1 MNIRWVVLAASL
13 ALASAGASLY
23 VAAGRAKVDDLGLD
37 WSQPK
42 HPVTPDMWEDSK
54 KSQGL
59 VAPRF
64 VRKDLNGAEVEI
76 GGEGSPQFLYFIQ
89 NACPCSVDAQPLY
102 ARLEQKFGERAR
114 FIGVT
119 DGYPEE
125 AVKWARQMDVQFSL
139 VSDPSTAIMQAYAV
153 PRSVYA
159 LLIGKDGRIVKMW
172 PGYGAEMLQEV
183 NRLLAKELGEKE
195 EPFDP
200 QYAPKESLS
209 GCKFEP
215 RP

>member
-1 MNIRWVVLAASL
+1 MNIRWVILTLSL

-23 VAAGRAKVDDLGLD
+23 FAAGRAKVDDLGLD

-59 VAPRF
+59 LAPRF
-64 VRKDLNGAEVEI
+64 VRKDLKGAEVEI
-76 GGEGSPQFLYFIQ
+76 GGAGSPQFLYFIK
-89 NACPCSVDAQPLY
+89 NDCPCSVDAQPLY
-102 ARLEQKFGERAR
+102 ARLERRFGKKAR
-114 FIGVT
+114 FVAVT
-119 DGYPEE
+119 DGYPQE
-125 AVKWARQMDVQFSL
+125 AEKWARQMDVQFPM

-159 LLIGKDGRIVKMW
+159 VLIGKDGRIVKLW
-172 PGYGAEMLQEV
+172 PGYGEGMLKEV

-200 QYAPKESLS
+200 QYAPKEPLS